1 MRLEE
6 IPDSILATE
15 NPREKEWGI
24 KTTSVVKIFQL
35 GGVAYFEGHKSD
47 GTSTMFV
54 AIRLAGKRNP
64 YRNMSWRWFCPDKD
78 QTLGLARF
86 SDFYDEIE
94 RTNRIVRE
102 RGGALT

>member
-1 MRLEE
+1 MKLEE
-6 IPDSILATE
+6 IPNSILATT
-15 NPREKEWGI
+15 NQLEKEWGI
-24 KTTSVVKIFQL
+24 KTTTVEKIFQL

-64 YRNMSWRWFCPDKD
+64 YRDMSWRWFCPDED

-94 RTNRIVRE
+94 QTNQAF
-102 RGGALT
+102 RGLGGR